1 MENRLFKLSQIAQGD
16 DNEAKKTVVYTS
28 DSTTAAVW
36 VVKPN
41 QFIPTH
47 KHTTSDDLWICI
59 QGAGVAYPEKDKEV
73 NFSKGDMLL
82 SEKDT
87 QHGLKNT
94 GSEDLIL
101 VSVIAPFPSDFVG
114 LE

>member
-1 MENRLFKLSQIAQGD
+1 
-16 DNEAKKTVVYTS
+16 
-28 DSTTAAVW
+28 
-36 VVKPN
+36 
-41 QFIPTH
+41 
-47 KHTTSDDLWICI
+47 
-59 QGAGVAYPEKDKEV
+59 
-73 NFSKGDMLL
+73 MLL
-82 SEKDT
+82 SEKDA

>member
-1 MENRLFKLSQIAQGD
+1 MENRLFKLSQVAQSD
-16 DNEAKKTVVYTS
+16 DKAAKKTVVYTS

-59 QGAGVAYPEKDKEV
+59 QGTGVVYPERDKEV
-73 NFSKGDMLL
+73 PFTKGDMLL
-82 SEKDT
+82 STKDA

-94 GSEDLIL
+94 GDEDIIL

>member
-1 MENRLFKLSQIAQGD
+1 MKNRLFKLSEVAKSND
-16 DNEAKKTVVYTS
+16 KEATKTAVYTS

-59 QGAGVAYPEKDKEV
+59 EGSGVVYPEKDKEV
-73 NFSKGDMLL
+73 PFCKGDMLL
-82 SEKDT
+82 SEKDA

>member
-1 MENRLFKLSQIAQGD
+1 MNNRLFKLSEVAQGD
-16 DNEAKKTVVYTS
+16 DKEAKKTVVYTS

-59 QGAGVAYPEKDKEV
+59 QGTGVVYPEKDKEV
-73 NFSKGDMLL
+73 PFSKGDMLL
-82 SEKDT
+82 STKDA

-94 GSEDLIL
+94 GNEDIIL
-101 VSVIAPFPSDFVG
+101 DSVIAPFPSDFVA
-114 LE
+114 L